1 MNKVLLVED
10 SHLFGDAVKATIE
23 EEFDCQVQ
31 WAQTMAEAK
40 AALEQ
45 EKGNFFVSV
54 LDYNLP
60 DAPDGEILDCVLAWN
75 IPSIVFSGIFDD
87 DARDFIWSKRVVDY
101 VLKGGPESIEY
112 LISLIRHI
120 SHARETKVLIVDDSR
135 VFRAMGSELLSVR
148 QYQIFQAENGREA
161 LEIMDEHPDIR
172 LAIIDYYM
180 PEMDGISLTNE
191 LRRRYNRDQLAIIGV
206 STEGGGMISAQFIKS
221 GANDFLNKPF
231 LTEEFYCRITQN
243 IDLLRHIRRVKE
255 LSSRDYLTNLFNRMS
270 FFEYGQKLFA
280 SAKRDQTIIA
290 VAMLDVDA
298 FKYINDTYGHDAGDA
313 VLKSVAATLT
323 DSFRE
328 TDVVSR
334 FGGDEFC
341 IILSNPDKNEIGSL
355 LERIRAAVESSTVIV
370 DGQEVSVRISIG
382 ACTELCDSLDIM
394 IKKADQMLCQAKCMG
409 KNCVQLD
416 CQP

>member
-10 SHLFGDAVKATIE
+10 SPMFGDAVKATIE
-23 EEFDCQVQ
+23 DEFDCQVM
-31 WAQTMAEAK
+31 WVQTMADAQ
-40 AALEQ
+40 AILEK
-45 EKGNFFVSV
+45 ENGNFFVSI

-60 DAPDGEILDCVLAWN
+60 DAPDGEIMDCVLSWN

-87 DARDFIWSKRVVDY
+87 DARDYIWSKRVVDY

-135 VFRAMGSELLSVR
+135 VFRAMGSELLAVR
-148 QYQIFQAENGREA
+148 QYQIFQAENGIEA
-161 LEIMDEHPDIR
+161 LKIMSQHPDIR

-180 PEMDGISLTNE
+180 PEMDGIELTNE
-191 LRRRYNRDQLAIIGV
+191 LRRMYNRDQLAIIGV

-255 LSSRDYLTNLFNRMS
+255 LSSRDYLTNLFNRRS

-280 SAKRDQTIIA
+280 SAKRDQTSIA
-290 VAMLDVDA
+290 VVMLDLDE
-298 FKYINDTYGHDAGDA
+298 FKSVNDTYGHGAGDE
-313 VLKSVAATLT
+313 VLKAVADTLV

-328 TDVVSR
+328 TDVVAR

-341 IILSNPDKNEIGSL
+341 IILSNPDKREVGSL
-355 LERIRAAVESSTVIV
+355 LERIRTAVEANTVLV
-370 DGQEVSVRISIG
+370 DGHEIGVRISLG
-382 ACTELCDSLDIM
+382 ACTELADSLEIM
-394 IKKADQMLCQAKCMG
+394 IKKADQMLCQAKGNG
-409 KNCVQLD
+409 KNRVQLD
-416 CQP
+416 LLP